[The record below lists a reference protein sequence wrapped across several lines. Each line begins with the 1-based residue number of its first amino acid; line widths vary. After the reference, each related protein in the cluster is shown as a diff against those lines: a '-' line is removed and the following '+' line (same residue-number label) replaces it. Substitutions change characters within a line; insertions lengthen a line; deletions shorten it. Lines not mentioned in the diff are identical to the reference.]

1 MLASLGRAYVH
12 FKSQK
17 MATFDFSKL
26 QQISQEIADSKK
38 SSPRATANSNARISA
53 SFLALSDDTRAA
65 FELTG
70 WQYKECVSEV
80 THPNKKRLGALDFL
94 ARTTPINGTDNFAT
108 ERIAANLY
116 FRCCVV
122 ALCAQNKGRIAI
134 VDLVALWQHFNLG
147 YFIDKS
153 NLSTATVAQK
163 LQFDLRRQTIVKGEW
178 MEIPGIKMSD
188 EAAKF
193 TAYANSAIAESKTKW
208 KQPKATIKR

>member
-1 MLASLGRAYVH
+1 
-12 FKSQK
+12 

-38 SSPRATANSNARISA
+38 SNPRVTANSNAKINA
-53 SFLALSDDTRAA
+53 AFLALSDETKFA

-70 WQYKECVSEV
+70 WNYKECVSNV
-80 THPNKKRLGALDFL
+80 THPNKKCLEALNFP
-94 ARTTPINGTDNFAT
+94 ARTTPTSSSDNFST

-116 FRCCVV
+116 FRCCAI
-122 ALCAQNKGRIAI
+122 ALCAQNKGKIAI
-134 VDLVALWQHFNLG
+134 VDLIALWQHFNLG
-147 YFIDKS
+147 YFVDKS

-163 LQFDLRRQTIVKGEW
+163 FQFDLRRQVIVKGEW
-178 MEIPGIKMSD
+178 LEIPGIEMTN

-208 KQPKATIKR
+208 KQPKSKVTAKQ